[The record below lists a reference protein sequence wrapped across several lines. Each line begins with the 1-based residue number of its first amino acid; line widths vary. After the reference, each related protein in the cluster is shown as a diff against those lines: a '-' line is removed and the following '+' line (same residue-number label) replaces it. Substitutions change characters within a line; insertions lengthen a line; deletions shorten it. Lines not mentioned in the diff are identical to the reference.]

1 MTEVHYCRRCLHR
14 VETSARFCGDCG
26 GPIDKRGTVRIGFG
40 RTVWSNQA
48 VPARIIGMIDSY
60 VLLREL
66 GSGGMGAV
74 YEAMD
79 IRSAQPFA
87 IKVLNDHFRMRRGAD
102 DLLMKEAATQSRIV
116 DRSVV
121 RMFKFLDTAGSLALV
136 MELIRG
142 QSVESLIADQS
153 PEVDAPPLG
162 FWIWLAAEMAAGLSA
177 VHTHDFLHADVK
189 PANFLFGRDERG
201 QSVLK
206 ITDFGISRS
215 IRRELATTGSRTVA
229 GTPGFMA
236 PEQILGDPLTP
247 AADVYSLGCV
257 YFVMFAREHVFPF
270 SSLEANLRSHVHEPA
285 RRLEDVAP
293 TLPTA
298 LSRLVDAMLAKD
310 PAMRPQS
317 AAVVRSQLNL
327 ILNGVHA

>member
-14 VETSARFCGDCG
+14 IEALARFCGECG
-26 GPIDKRGTVRIGFG
+26 GPLDQRGSIKISFG
-40 RTVWSNQA
+40 RTVWSNRT
-48 VPARIIGMIDSY
+48 VPTRIIGMIDGY

-87 IKVLNDHFRMRRGAD
+87 IKVLNNHFRMRRGAD

-153 PEVDAPPLG
+153 PDADDPQLG
-162 FWIWLAAEMAAGLSA
+162 FWIWIAAEMATGLSA
-177 VHTHDFLHADVK
+177 VHAHDFLHADVK

-215 IRRELATTGSRTVA
+215 IRRELATTRTRTVA

-236 PEQILGDPLTP
+236 PEQILGERLTP
-247 AADVYSLGCV
+247 ASDIYSLGCV

-270 SSLEANLRSHVHEPA
+270 TSLEANLRSHLYEPA
-285 RRLEDVAP
+285 RRLGDLAP
-293 TLPTA
+293 TVPPT

-310 PAMRPQS
+310 PAMRPPS
-317 AAVVRSQLNL
+317 AANVRSQLDL
-327 ILNGVHA
+327 ILKGVPA